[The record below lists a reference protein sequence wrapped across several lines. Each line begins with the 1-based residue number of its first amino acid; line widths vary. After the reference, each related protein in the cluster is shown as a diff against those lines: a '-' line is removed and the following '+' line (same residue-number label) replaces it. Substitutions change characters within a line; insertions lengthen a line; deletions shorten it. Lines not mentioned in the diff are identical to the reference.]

1 MEATILRER
10 NAEDRD
16 FTGFGPQVDRPG
28 RRQQAEMGGHIE
40 DCEPARN
47 QPCESRAKF
56 SFEAVF
62 VAEEFLTL
70 DIRKADLQRA
80 VFHLLFPNW

>member
-1 MEATILRER
+1 MEAVILRER
-10 NAEDRD
+10 DAKGRD

-28 RRQQAEMGGHIE
+28 RRQQAEMGSHVE
-40 DCEPARN
+40 DSEPARN
-47 QPCESRAKF
+47 QPCESRPKF

-70 DIRKADLQRA
+70 DIWKADLQRA
-80 VFHLLFPNW
+80 GLSPSVS